1 MLKLFKTPLVFRWIY
16 YRRTWGFSDRKSVYL
31 TFDDGPTAELTLWIL
46 NCLKEEDV
54 KATFFCVGENAKRNP
69 EIIEE
74 IKLNGHR
81 LGNHT
86 MYHEKGTNSSKKDFL
101 NSINQADNYLHSDL
115 FRPPYGRMPFSY
127 SKSITSKYKIIMWSW
142 LSYDYDE
149 SVKIETILNKANSQ
163 IKGGDIIVLHD
174 NIKTEI
180 RLKEILPNLIKIVKK
195 KGLEFK
201 VI

>member
-16 YRRTWGFSDRKSVYL
+16 YRRTWGFSDKKSVYL
-31 TFDDGPTAELTLWIL
+31 TFDDGPTVELTLWIL

-86 MYHEKGTNSSKKDFL
+86 MHHEKGTNSSKKDFL

-115 FRPPYGRMPFSY
+115 FRPPYGRMPFNY
-127 SKSITSKYKIIMWSW
+127 SKLIVSKYKIIMWSW

-149 SVKIETILNKANSQ
+149 TVKIENILNKAKGQ

-180 RLKEILPNLIKIVKK
+180 RLKEILPNLIKIVKE